1 MAVTLNVPTNLNL
14 QINANSFSQPLG
26 KITGNV
32 KDFDAALAASNA
44 RVIAF
49 GASTAVLGTAIRGFK
64 ELADATIEVE
74 KNLTDINRVLGLST
88 NQLQKY
94 SSQLFEVTKQ
104 TSSSFAEASKAALEF
119 SRQGIKAEET
129 LIRTKDALT
138 LTRLAGVSTQDAV
151 EALTATVN
159 NFTKE
164 NLNSSIVLNK
174 LVAVEQSFSVSAGD
188 LSEALTRTGQAASE
202 ANVSF
207 DQLNALVTTAQQT
220 TARGGAVIG
229 NALKSIFTRLQ
240 RSETLDQLEAY
251 NIAVRDVEGNTLP
264 AVNILQNFA
273 QSYKTLASS
282 QRAQLSEQVA
292 GVYQVNI
299 LKSLV
304 NDLNSSNSVYASSLK
319 KGADAT
325 NEADAATAQLNQTL
339 SSLLSQTSTASTQ
352 LAANIGKVTFEPLA
366 KSAAGTAKSVIEA
379 FNDILQGEGV
389 GSDFANGF
397 LKGIRNLLA
406 GPGAIAAFYTLFKL
420 VQTSFTYVA
429 QVLPQIAG
437 ITTETQNRKNIEAAI
452 LQIMQSQNPISQ
464 ELAINTGNQAAQANI
479 LLNLAKA
486 QTAQYEL
493 QAQLAQKL
501 SVSLSSSGV
510 NVGNRGLG
518 VKSSG
523 GYIPQSDKM
532 AEAIGARAGGY
543 TPGQI
548 VNSPVGGVMNT
559 AESVKYVPGFAQPFI
574 NPPANSQAG
583 QAHRQNSIARTGVD
597 PYASGGFV
605 PNFVKKQED
614 RIAMA
619 KRLRGFDPSF
629 FEIHGPNQTAFAR
642 DRGESFQKY
651 ENRALDENG
660 IIKFVKSS
668 NYLAYKKSSSI
679 DGYKVEGDK
688 ISLAE
693 VKSDDESGFKPCTL
707 EDVKQK
713 FLRGIAENYNT
724 GKQNQLSQAL
734 EKFIASDPSSNN
746 KKDIYG
752 YLFAPPLV
760 LERKGPQAE
769 AVSSGGFIP
778 NFATLQEY
786 LSDKGI
792 LRLKGPSANAAH
804 SFGVPIQDIRDN
816 LGDQNWT
823 PKSATANEALAREQA
838 KEAAIERRGYLT
850 RDIPFIDASNNK
862 RIVSS
867 DPRYKTSTE
876 FGDAYEKY
884 AADILRSKY
893 PDILSNIQAG
903 LYGGRNAAIDA
914 LSSEK
919 NTLFEMKGG
928 QVDNAEVQDKF
939 RRVYTENKKNKYF
952 NPPKNWMQILIRNAA
967 AGFIPNFAGLTKLS
981 RFESSELNK
990 GSIFTESL
998 GSSAVK
1004 YTGNKEKLIADI
1016 QASIGRILTDGEKRF
1031 LMFASDGKLSQLSD
1045 PNILARFI
1053 NSESKGGFAGFSKG
1067 FIPNFA
1073 YQQGVMQLEEGMS
1086 GNKAVFDTNPF
1097 PHVRN
1102 SGQPSFESAIADH
1115 GGLNQALSDSLGNQK
1130 MAGLMNKGFVP
1141 NFADFDI
1148 TGTSL
1153 STAKGQAVSH
1163 EKINEAIN
1171 NYIKSI
1177 DLSATG
1183 NQQIS
1188 DYLKKTLLPAFKL
1201 NAESFNEVR
1210 RAALDH
1216 AKAERTA
1223 AQAAAQQKIEE
1234 RQKSSFLANAAFAR
1248 GGESSFN
1255 KVKGIED
1262 KIGNLTNNFGFQ
1274 MAAPIIGGLAE
1285 QFVTQGKSREE
1296 LSYGQRFAGSAA
1308 SSVATGISTGA
1319 AIGSAI
1325 PVVGTAVGAAVG
1337 GLTGLGLAAYN
1348 SKDSL
1353 EDMTKRLQ
1361 NQKIKDEEIAQA
1373 AQGVIDT
1380 FDLIKKLDPKSL
1392 EGQDSAAKLNEYFL
1406 KLQGSELDQAFKALT
1421 DDTKNLNKILG
1432 EFSFKT
1438 RQKNTADAEII
1449 ESKKRD
1455 SLSLYDIEKQNI
1467 LEVRKGLS
1475 RRNQRVFNVGTGKYE
1490 DQPYFVDDIKRITP
1504 KKENFQK
1511 IILQN
1516 NVFFENLRK
1525 IQDALGD
1532 DADDFNK
1539 NIKNPEK
1546 IKELLGDRKFQ
1557 GVDVEAF
1564 LKELE
1569 TLQSSTGEYTQFFYN
1584 NLQKISKYLFDKELK
1599 TLTQAVETKAAEGFN
1614 SRALIEKL
1622 DDSIKDYVFKTAL
1635 QIQELEFDSSRLGVL
1650 QSAANE
1656 FLDKFIGP
1664 SAASLSEISTK
1675 KQKLSNSQEQER
1687 IGFSSNVSENVGK
1700 KLSDLLGGG
1709 NKDILQDKIK
1719 PLLDEMQTFK
1729 GATKVLESLKEST
1742 SSIKKAK
1749 EAGFIVKDDK
1759 ALKALNQEIDK
1770 LFEKSGELSNRFR
1783 LQNEQEGLEVDT
1795 MKRRASL
1802 AQNLLNI
1809 TTKLIDVE
1817 AERTMMLD
1825 SQTTTREIQNIR
1837 EKSATERPGF
1847 GFNSSPTEI
1856 QNRKNTVEKAALERN
1871 QTTQQ
1876 EALFKDSGP
1885 ILQGRLDMTKA
1896 NLTQAL
1902 YQSPNIDV
1910 FSGIYQVL
1918 NSIDEINTTNI
1929 TSFGDYL
1936 DVLDKIKTA
1945 LEPLKEGNKDIYE
1958 TTVKEIVAARKLT
1971 NEQEKQNVSFVEGAG
1986 TLNQT
1991 ARIQT
1996 ALNRLY
2002 IDRISLILKS
2012 QAAEEEATNAADIKL
2027 QKLETYQNRAAN
2039 FYGLGISGK
2048 AESQIDY
2055 NNKKLEQNQ
2064 KKLEIQNTKQ
2074 VRSNIE
2080 EFKKYQTE
2088 LNNFTGPLSP
2098 TQTSVLGVDTDIKN
2112 TTDAKRL
2119 ADDLARVGSNMTAG
2133 SEDRK
2138 KLADLEKQIRSILQS
2153 QTSELEKQ
2161 RGVQDIINE
2170 SVKQEAIDRKSFK
2183 VGLQGGFDQMKT
2195 ESEETLNKIGKEA
2208 PILFRDGL
2216 VDGIKAAIAESHHLG
2231 DALMKI
2237 GGNFLNEISTQLMK
2251 GAVGNILGSM
2261 GIDKLFTGQAGG
2273 VIHAQNGMFV
2283 SGTGSGD
2290 KYPAM
2295 LENGEYV
2302 LNRNAVATLG
2312 GPSALD
2318 SFNFRAAPRFATGGA
2333 TNFELTNLNRIRQPY
2348 QLSAIPELESQMT
2361 TYGAENSVEYNRLRD
2376 EARTIA
2382 ADQRQKKLQRQSQM
2396 AALIGS
2402 VVAGVASIGISKG
2415 LNYKPQGSYNSSTAG
2430 KLEMATSGQGG
2441 SEEMMTLHKQSGG
2454 SIGSRL
2460 SDTIPHFMN
2469 GGMLDSPI
2477 VQKYGTRMQSGGSS
2491 LLASGGNSSTVNNN
2505 NSNTSNAFNFA
2516 VNVDR
2521 TGKIDLGKNQT
2532 SYEQKDVEFSKN
2544 MSTELYG
2551 AVLKVIANERRF
2563 GGSLAGLKNK

>member
-420 VQTSFTYVA
+420 IQTSFTYVA

-479 LLNLAKA
+479 LLNLARA

-559 AESVKYVPGFAQPFI
+559 AESIKYVPGFAQPFI

-605 PNFVKKQED
+605 PNFAKETEGRV
-614 RIAMA
+614 AMA

-629 FEIHGPNQTAFAR
+629 FVIHGPDQKAFKR
-642 DRGESFQKY
+642 EKGESFQKY
-651 ENRALDENG
+651 ENRVLYDNN
-660 IIKFVKSS
+660 ITKFDKSS
-668 NYLAYKKSSSI
+668 NYLAYKRSSSI

-693 VKSDDESGFKPCTL
+693 VKSDDASGFEDWTL

-724 GKQNQLSQAL
+724 GKRNQLTLAL
-734 EKFIASDPSSNN
+734 KKSIASGTSLNN

-760 LERKGPQAE
+760 LQRKGPQAE

-778 NFATLQEY
+778 NFATLQGY
-786 LSDKGI
+786 LSSKGI

-816 LGDQNWT
+816 LGDQKWT
-823 PKSATANEALAREQA
+823 PNSATKNEAIAREQA
-838 KEAAIERRGYLT
+838 KEDAVIRRGY
-850 RDIPFIDASNNK
+850 
-862 RIVSS
+862 
-867 DPRYKTSTE
+867 STE
-876 FGDAYEKY
+876 IIRFLVNGRHITDKDYDKSTDFGDAYEKY
-884 AADILRSKY
+884 AANILRPRY
-893 PDILSNIQAG
+893 PDLLSNVQAG
-903 LYGGRNAAIDA
+903 LRRGKSAAVDA
-914 LSSEK
+914 LDPIE
-919 NTLFEMKGG
+919 NVLFEMKGG
-928 QVDNAEVQDKF
+928 QVDNADIQDKF
-939 RRVYTENKKNKYF
+939 RRVYSENKKNKYF
-952 NPPKNWMQILIRNAA
+952 DPPREWKHTLIKNAA
-967 AGFIPNFAGLTKLS
+967 N
-981 RFESSELNK
+981 
-990 GSIFTESL
+990 
-998 GSSAVK
+998 
-1004 YTGNKEKLIADI
+1004 
-1016 QASIGRILTDGEKRF
+1016 
-1031 LMFASDGKLSQLSD
+1031 
-1045 PNILARFI
+1045 
-1053 NSESKGGFAGFSKG
+1053 G

-1115 GGLNQALSDSLGNQK
+1115 GGLNQALSDSLNNQK
-1130 MAGLMNKGFVP
+1130 MAGLMSRGFIP

-1153 STAKGQAVSH
+1153 QSASSGSVSH
-1163 EKINEAIN
+1163 KKINDAIN

-1177 DLSATG
+1177 DLSATT
-1183 NQQIS
+1183 NKQIS
-1188 DYLKKTLLPAFKL
+1188 DYLTQTLLPAFKL
-1201 NAESFNEVR
+1201 NAASFNEVR

-1223 AQAAAQQKIEE
+1223 AQAAAQQAAAQQAAAAQQKIEE
-1234 RQKSSFLANAAFAR
+1234 RQKSSFLARTAYAR
-1248 GGESSFN
+1248 GGESSFD
-1255 KVKGIED
+1255 KVKGFED
-1262 KIGNLTNNFGFQ
+1262 KIGKLTNNFGFQ
-1274 MAAPIIGGLAE
+1274 MAAPVVGGLIE
-1285 QFVTQGKSREE
+1285 QAITQGKPREE

-1308 SSVATGISTGA
+1308 SSVLTGVSTGA

-1325 PVVGTAVGAAVG
+1325 PIVGTAVGAVIG
-1337 GLTGLGLAAYN
+1337 GLTGLGIAAYN
-1348 SKDSL
+1348 SKTSI
-1353 EDMTKRLQ
+1353 EDMGKALE
-1361 NQKIKDEEIAQA
+1361 NQKRKNEETAQA

-1380 FDLIKKLDPKSL
+1380 FSIIKNIDPKSL
-1392 EGQDSAAKLNEYFL
+1392 EGQDTALKLTEYFS
-1406 KLQGSELDQAFKALT
+1406 KLQGTELGKSFEALG
-1421 DDTKNLNKILG
+1421 DNTKDLNKVLG
-1432 EFSFKT
+1432 EFKLKAK
-1438 RQKNTADAEII
+1438 QKELADTEELAF
-1449 ESKKRD
+1449 KKRN
-1455 SLSLYDIEKQNI
+1455 SLSLFNIEKTGE
-1467 LEVRKGLS
+1467 LTVKKEMLTRT
-1475 RRNQRVFNVGTGKYE
+1475 RRVFNPETKTYE
-1490 DQPYFVDDIKRITP
+1490 SKPYYIEGNEKLAPI
-1504 KKENFQK
+1504 KENYQK

-1516 NVFFENLRK
+1516 NAFFENLRK

-1532 DADDFNK
+1532 DTDEFNK
-1539 NIKNPEK
+1539 KIQRPEK
-1546 IKELLGDRKFQ
+1546 IKDLLGERKFE

-1564 LKELE
+1564 VKEIE
-1569 TLQSSTGEYTQFFYN
+1569 NLQSSTGEYSQFFYN
-1584 NLQKISKYLFDKELK
+1584 NLKTITDSIYKGKLK
-1599 TLTQAVETKAAEGFN
+1599 TLTQTVTAKAAEGFN
-1614 SRALIEKL
+1614 SRQLIEKL
-1622 DDSIKDYVFKTAL
+1622 DDSIKEYVFNTAK
-1635 QIQELEFDSSRLGVL
+1635 QIQKLQFDSSRLEVL

-1664 SAASLSEISTK
+1664 ASASLSEISMK
-1675 KQKLSNSQEQER
+1675 RQKLQNTQQEER
-1687 IGFSSNVSENVGK
+1687 LSFTSNVSENVGK
-1700 KLSDLLGGG
+1700 KLGDVLGGG
-1709 NKDILQDKIK
+1709 SKDILEKQIN
-1719 PLLDEMQTFK
+1719 PLLNKMQTFG
-1729 GATKVLESLKEST
+1729 GANDVIKSLKEST
-1742 SSIKKAK
+1742 SSIEKAK
-1749 EAGFIVKDDK
+1749 NAGFVAKDEK
-1759 ALKALNQEIDK
+1759 SLKALNEEIDK
-1770 LFEKSGELSNRFR
+1770 LLKTSGTLSTKFD
-1783 LQNEQEGLEVDT
+1783 LQNNQQNLEISI
-1795 MKRRASL
+1795 MERRSAL
-1802 AQNLLNI
+1802 AQTLLDI
-1809 TTKLIDVE
+1809 TIKLIDVE

-1825 SQTTTREIQNIR
+1825 REATAREIQNIR
-1837 EKSATERPGF
+1837 EKSAIERPGF
-1847 GFNSSPTEI
+1847 GFNLPPTQT
-1856 QNRKNTVEKAALERN
+1856 QNIKNTIEKAALERN
-1871 QTTQQ
+1871 QTTQR

-1885 ILQGRLDMTKA
+1885 ILQGRLDAVKA
-1896 NLTQAL
+1896 NLRSAL
-1902 YQSPNIDV
+1902 PSANDPLFESLIG
-1910 FSGIYQVL
+1910 SLTSLEG
-1918 NSIDEINTTNI
+1918 INTDNVN
-1929 TSFGDYL
+1929 SFNDYL
-1936 DVLDKIKTA
+1936 DVLDKIETA
-1945 LEPLKEGNKDIYE
+1945 LEPLKAGNKDIYE
-1958 TTVKEIVAARKLT
+1958 TIVKEIVAAQKLAK
-1971 NEQEKQNVSFVEGAG
+1971 EQEKQNISFEEGAK
-1986 TLNQT
+1986 TLNQR
-1991 ARIQT
+1991 AEIET
-1996 ALNRLY
+1996 ALNKLY
-2002 IDRISLILKS
+2002 VDRIKLILDNQK
-2012 QAAEEEATNAADIKL
+2012 AEEKAANAADINL

-2048 AESQIDY
+2048 AESQINY
-2055 NNKKLEQNQ
+2055 NNKKLEENQ

-2074 VRSNIE
+2074 IRSNLE
-2080 EFKKYQTE
+2080 EFKKYQSTIGSSTSI
-2088 LNNFTGPLSP
+2088 TGPAK
-2098 TQTSVLGVDTDIKN
+2098 QSVLGINADIKN
-2112 TTDAKRL
+2112 TSDAERL
-2119 ADDLARVGSNMTAG
+2119 ANDLAEVGSNMAAG

-2138 KLADLEKQIRSILQS
+2138 KLADFEKQIRSILQS

-2161 RGVQDIINE
+2161 REVQDIINE
-2170 SVKQEAIDRKSFK
+2170 AVKQEASDRKSFK
-2183 VGLQGGFDQMKT
+2183 VGLAAGFNQMRT
-2195 ESEETLNKIGKEA
+2195 DSEETLNKVGKEA
-2208 PILFRDGL
+2208 PILFRDGM
-2216 VDGIKAAIAESHHLG
+2216 VDAIKAAIKESHNLG
-2231 DALMKI
+2231 SALMGIASK
-2237 GGNFLNEISTQLMK
+2237 FVDEISTTLMR

-2261 GIDKLFTGQAGG
+2261 GIQNLFSTGKQAGE

-2348 QLSAIPELESQMT
+2348 QLSVIPELESQMT

-2430 KLEMATSGQGG
+2430 KLEMAASGQGG
-2441 SEEMMTLHKQSGG
+2441 SEEMMVLPPGHKQSGG

>member
-420 VQTSFTYVA
+420 VQTSFAYVA

-464 ELAINTGNQAAQANI
+464 KLAINMGNQAAQANI
-479 LLNLAKA
+479 LLNFARA

-510 NVGNRGLG
+510 NVGNRGFG
-518 VKSSG
+518 AKSSG

-605 PNFVKKQED
+605 PNFAKKTED

-629 FEIHGPNQTAFAR
+629 FEIHGPTQIAFKR
-642 DRGESFQKY
+642 EKGESFQKY
-651 ENRALDENG
+651 ENRALYKNG
-660 IIKFVKSS
+660 TIKFDKSS
-668 NYLAYKKSSSI
+668 NYLASKSNSSI

-693 VKSDDESGFKPCTL
+693 VKSDDRSGFEDWTL
-707 EDVKQK
+707 EDIKQK
-713 FLRGIAENYNT
+713 FLRGLAENYNT
-724 GKQNQLSQAL
+724 GKRNQLTLAL
-734 EKFIASDPSSNN
+734 KKSIASGNSLNN
-746 KKDIYG
+746 KKDIDG
-752 YLFAPPLV
+752 YLFAPPSV
-760 LERKGPQAE
+760 LKRKGPQAE

-778 NFATLQEY
+778 NFATLQQY

-816 LGDQNWT
+816 LGDQEWT
-823 PKSATANEALAREQA
+823 PNSAKTNQVLAREKA
-838 KEAAIERRGYLT
+838 KEDAVIRRGY
-850 RDIPFIDASNNK
+850 
-862 RIVSS
+862 
-867 DPRYKTSTE
+867 STE
-876 FGDAYEKY
+876 IIRFSVNGRHITDEDYDKSTDFGDAYEKY
-884 AADILRSKY
+884 AANILRPRY
-893 PDILSNIQAG
+893 PDLLSNVQAG
-903 LYGGRNAAIDA
+903 LRRGKSAAVDA
-914 LSSEK
+914 LDPIK
-919 NTLFEMKGG
+919 NVLFEMKGG
-928 QVDNAEVQDKF
+928 QVDNADIQDKF
-939 RRVYTENKKNKYF
+939 RRVYSENEKNKYF
-952 NPPKNWMQILIRNAA
+952 NPPREWKHTLIKNAA
-967 AGFIPNFAGLTKLS
+967 N
-981 RFESSELNK
+981 
-990 GSIFTESL
+990 
-998 GSSAVK
+998 
-1004 YTGNKEKLIADI
+1004 
-1016 QASIGRILTDGEKRF
+1016 
-1031 LMFASDGKLSQLSD
+1031 
-1045 PNILARFI
+1045 
-1053 NSESKGGFAGFSKG
+1053 G

-1153 STAKGQAVSH
+1153 SSGKGKAVSH

-1177 DLSATG
+1177 DLSATD
-1183 NQQIS
+1183 NKQIS
-1188 DYLKKTLLPAFKL
+1188 DYLTKTLLPAFKL
-1201 NAESFNEVR
+1201 NKESFNELR

-1216 AKAERTA
+1216 AKAERIAAETA
-1223 AQAAAQQKIEE
+1223 AQASAQQKIEE

-1248 GGESSFN
+1248 GGESSFD
-1255 KVKGIED
+1255 KVKGFED
-1262 KIGNLTNNFGFQ
+1262 KVGKLTNNFAFQ
-1274 MAAPIIGGLAE
+1274 MAAPIVGGLIE
-1285 QFVTQGKSREE
+1285 QAITQGKPREE

-1308 SSVATGISTGA
+1308 SSVSTGASTGA
-1319 AIGSAI
+1319 AIGQ
-1325 PVVGTAVGAAVG
+1325 AVPIIGPAAGAVIG
-1337 GLTGLGLAAYN
+1337 GLTGLALAAYN

-1406 KLQGSELDQAFKALT
+1406 KLQGSELDQAFEALT
-1421 DDTKNLNKILG
+1421 DDTKNLTKILG
-1432 EFSFKT
+1432 ELSLKT
-1438 RQKNTADAEII
+1438 RQKGIADAE
-1449 ESKKRD
+1449 KVALKQRD
-1455 SLSLYDIEKQNI
+1455 SLSLYDIEKQSI
-1467 LEVRKGLS
+1467 LEVKKGLS
-1475 RRNQRVFNVGTGKYE
+1475 KRTQRVLNVGTGKYE
-1490 DQPYFVDDIKRITP
+1490 NQPYYVDDIKRITP
-1504 KKENFQK
+1504 NKNNFQK
-1511 IILQN
+1511 IILKN

-1525 IQDALGD
+1525 IQDALGE
-1532 DADDFNK
+1532 DADEFNK

-1584 NLQKISKYLFDKELK
+1584 NLKTISTYLFNKQLK
-1599 TLTQAVETKAAEGFN
+1599 TLPQTVETKAAEAFN

-1622 DDSIKDYVFKTAL
+1622 DDSIKDYVFKAAL
-1635 QIQELEFDSSRLGVL
+1635 KIQELEFDSSRLGVL

-1687 IGFSSNVSENVGK
+1687 IGFLSNVSENVGK

-1709 NKDILQDKIK
+1709 NKDILEQKIQ
-1719 PLLDEMQTFK
+1719 PLLGKMQTFE
-1729 GATKVLESLKEST
+1729 GATDVLRSLKEST
-1742 SSIKKAK
+1742 SSIEKAR
-1749 EAGFIVKDDK
+1749 EAGFTVKDDK
-1759 ALKALNQEIDK
+1759 ALKASNQEIEK
-1770 LFEKSGELSNRFR
+1770 LFAKSGELSNKFRF
-1783 LQNEQEGLEVDT
+1783 QKKQEDLEVDT
-1795 MKRRASL
+1795 MERRAYL

-1825 SQTTTREIQNIR
+1825 KQTTTREIQNIR

-1856 QNRKNTVEKAALERN
+1856 QNRKNTVEKDALERN
-1871 QTTQQ
+1871 QTTQR

-1885 ILQGRLDMTKA
+1885 ILQGRLDVTKA

-1902 YQSPNIDV
+1902 YTNKKQSHPNIFE
-1910 FSGIYQVL
+1910 FSGIHQVL
-1918 NSIDEINTTNI
+1918 NSINRISTKNI
-1929 TSFGDYL
+1929 TSFEDYL
-1936 DVLDKIKTA
+1936 AVLDKMKTA

-1958 TTVKEIVAARKLT
+1958 TTVKEIVAAKKLI
-1971 NEQEKQNVSFVEGAG
+1971 NEQEKQNVSFQEGAK
-1986 TLNQT
+1986 TSDQT
-1991 ARIQT
+1991 ASIQT
-1996 ALNRLY
+1996 ALNKLY
-2002 IDRISLILKS
+2002 VDRISLILKS

-2088 LNNFTGPLSP
+2088 LSNFTGPLSKDD
-2098 TQTSVLGVDTDIKN
+2098 TRVRESILGVDTDIKN

-2119 ADDLARVGSNMTAG
+2119 ADDLAKVGSSMTPG
-2133 SEDRK
+2133 SENRK
-2138 KLADLEKQIRSILQS
+2138 KLADFEKQIRSILQS

-2161 RGVQDIINE
+2161 KQVQDIINKG
-2170 SVKQEAIDRKSFK
+2170 VKQEATDRKSFK
-2183 VGLQGGFDQMKT
+2183 VGLKGGFDQMKT

-2208 PILFRDGL
+2208 PLLFRDGL
-2216 VDGIKAAIAESHHLG
+2216 VDGIKAAITESHHLG
-2231 DALMKI
+2231 EALMKI

-2251 GAVGNILGSM
+2251 GAVGNILGSL
-2261 GIDKLFTGQAGG
+2261 GVQSLFSSGTNGTSESSGSTGKQTGG

-2333 TNFELTNLNRIRQPY
+2333 TNFELTNLNRIRQPH
-2348 QLSAIPELESQMT
+2348 QLSVIPELESQMT

-2415 LNYKPQGSYNSSTAG
+2415 LKYKPQGSYNSSTAG
-2430 KLEMATSGQGG
+2430 KLEMAASGQGG
-2441 SEEMMTLHKQSGG
+2441 SEEMMVLPPGHKQSGG